1 MESKLRIA
9 VVANANSIHTIRWV
23 DWLRQRNH
31 KVIIFSLN
39 EGDDCVYFGPE
50 PALDRS
56 LIFNLGKNVRKTTS
70 ELQTKIDE
78 FKPDIVHGF
87 FLTNHGMYSSRIKN
101 YPKVITALGSD
112 ALISPNDSKLM
123 SWIVKRAV
131 KNSDLVI
138 SVAEHLND
146 VVSPWKRDGVKSI
159 TSPLGIDVQKFKPLD
174 KENIIVFN
182 RGFKE
187 VYSPFTLLEAIA
199 SISDKIKDYELI
211 MCGEGPLLEKCKKY
225 VADESLS
232 ELVSFP
238 GYVPNAELVN
248 LLGRSKYWF
257 HLH

>member
-138 SVAEHLND
+138 SVAEHLN
-146 VVSPWKRDGVKSI
+146 
-159 TSPLGIDVQKFKPLD
+159 
-174 KENIIVFN
+174 
-182 RGFKE
+182 
-187 VYSPFTLLEAIA
+187 
-199 SISDKIKDYELI
+199 
-211 MCGEGPLLEKCKKY
+211 
-225 VADESLS
+225 
-232 ELVSFP
+232 
-238 GYVPNAELVN
+238 
-248 LLGRSKYWF
+248 
-257 HLH
+257 